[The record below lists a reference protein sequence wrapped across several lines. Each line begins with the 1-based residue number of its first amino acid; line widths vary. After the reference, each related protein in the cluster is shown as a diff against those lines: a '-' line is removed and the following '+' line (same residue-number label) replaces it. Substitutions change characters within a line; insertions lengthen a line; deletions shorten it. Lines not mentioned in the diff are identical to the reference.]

1 MADINNERKNYWI
14 QLIQLIKLII
24 IILTL
29 FIDDKINWI
38 YYNQTLI
45 NIVFNKAINNINIL
59 IKNSVSFAIIK

>member
-45 NIVFNKAINNINIL
+45 NIVFNKAINNFNIL

>member
-45 NIVFNKAINNINIL
+45 NIVFNKAINNFNIL
-59 IKNSVSFAIIK
+59 IKNSVPFATIK